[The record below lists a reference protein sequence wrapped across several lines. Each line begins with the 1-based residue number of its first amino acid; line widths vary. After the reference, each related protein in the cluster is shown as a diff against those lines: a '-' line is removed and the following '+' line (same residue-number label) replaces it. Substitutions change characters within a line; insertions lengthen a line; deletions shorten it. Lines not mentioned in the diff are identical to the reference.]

1 MLAVGTAVLATTIDQ
16 LTKWWALSEFADGHV
31 VELLPTVEL
40 RLVFNPGIAFGLG
53 AEFGFPLVIALML
66 VLAGLVAWIV
76 VRVRRRS
83 SLLGT
88 LALAAAAGAVS
99 ET

>member
-1 MLAVGTAVLATTIDQ
+1 MSAPAGVTPKRGRLGARTLAVLAVGTAVLATSIDQ

-53 AEFGFPLVIALML
+53 SEFGFPLVIALML

-76 VRVRRRS
+76 VRIRR
-83 SLLGT
+83 
-88 LALAAAAGAVS
+88 
-99 ET
+99 